1 MFSAT
6 AYNHAYA
13 DTGLFCIHASSP
25 EVRVGEM
32 TAVIVH
38 ELVAMAGSTTTT
50 ELEVRENISFF

>member
-6 AYNHAYA
+6 SYNFAYA

-38 ELVAMAGSTTTT
+38 ELAAMAGSATTT
-50 ELEVRENISFF
+50 ELEVNY